1 MRLNTCKISTCGK
14 KFNVSKFSLCK
25 KIYGINFHQW
35 HALVKLINFLLVK
48 ISTYTVTPI
57 TFFSILDFRINV
69 CFLPMTATYIV
80 LLYSYSIILWFI
92 DVPLIPFPDG
102 ISELR
107 QQPLD
112 MQFGELEL
120 VLATLELHNF

>member
-1 MRLNTCKISTCGK
+1 
-14 KFNVSKFSLCK
+14 
-25 KIYGINFHQW
+25 
-35 HALVKLINFLLVK
+35 
-48 ISTYTVTPI
+48 
-57 TFFSILDFRINV
+57 
-69 CFLPMTATYIV
+69 MTATYIV
-80 LLYSYSIILWFI
+80 LQYSYSIILWFI